1 MIQKFVV
8 GLALAAAWAST
19 ALSAETGYKDPAG
32 RFEVSVP
39 EGWQVARSDRGRPA
53 LIMVREASATSGP
66 SICIVDVQATP
77 DTRATSDDELQAAL
91 DQTLTTQYWTE
102 NLRGAPGL
110 DVTVE
115 SSGKATY
122 PGRRAHFVVFT
133 MRQSGV
139 AGSTE
144 VTTKNV
150 LFAFPGVVHSIGCGV
165 QKSQYAS
172 MLPVFE
178 QVFVSYIPR
187 RLELT
192 AEAETRSVLVLSQRR
207 DDAELAARLTHD
219 TPNVSGLV
227 DGPVVARVSGDDAW
241 EVCDGA
247 AFTGACRRVEKGV
260 TIAADLP
267 VRIVSARRV
276 KQASTIADLGD
287 LSFLAGA
294 IQHEISARTH

>member
-1 MIQKFVV
+1 MIHKLVV
-8 GLALAAAWAST
+8 GLALATAWAST
-19 ALSAETGYKDPAG
+19 AFSAETGYKDPAG

-39 EGWQVARSDRGRPA
+39 EGWQVAHSDRGRMA

-77 DTRATSDDELQAAL
+77 DTRATPDDQLQAAL

-102 NLRGAPGL
+102 NLRGAAGL
-110 DVTVE
+110 DIAVE
-115 SSGKATY
+115 SSGKAAY

-150 LFAFPGVVHSIGCGV
+150 LFALPGVVHTIGCGA
-165 QKSQYAS
+165 QKSQYAV

-178 QVFVSYIPR
+178 RVFASYVPR
-187 RLELT
+187 TLELT
-192 AEAETRSVLVLSQRR
+192 AEAEARSVLVLSQRR
-207 DDAELAARLTHD
+207 DGAELAARLTHD

-227 DGPVVARVSGDDAW
+227 DAPVVAQVSGDDAW
-241 EVCDGA
+241 EVCDGVT
-247 AFTGACRRVEKGV
+247 FTGACRRVEKGV

-276 KQASTIADLGD
+276 KRASTLVDLGD
-287 LSFLAGA
+287 LDFLAGA
-294 IQHEISARTH
+294 IQREMSARTH